1 MSPTPSRVLETG
13 RGRLTLERPWLMG
26 IVNASPESFSDGDR
40 VGDRTAQVGRAAAL
54 IADGAD
60 VIDVGGESGVTGI
73 PAVDPSEEIARV
85 VPVIERIVKDL
96 GAVVSVDTYKP
107 SVAEAAIRAGASIV
121 NDVSGLRDPELADLC
136 ADTGAALVI
145 MHTRTPPKVKLT
157 DPDHY
162 DDVVQD
168 VVDFLEERIA
178 LATDRGV
185 GLDQLMLDPGP
196 DFAKTPHQ
204 TVATLRALGE
214 LHRKFARPLLLAVS
228 RKDFIGAVTGRPPR
242 ERDAGTLAALGE
254 AVDAGAHM
262 VRLHDVRAAS
272 DFLTVRRVLRGEQ
285 EVPRDLLLDPS
296 LRRQAQPGRPA

>member
-1 MSPTPSRVLETG
+1 
-13 RGRLTLERPWLMG
+13 MG

-40 VGDRTAQVGRAAAL
+40 IGDRTQQVARAATLLAE
-54 IADGAD
+54 GAD
-60 VIDVGGESGVTGI
+60 VIDVGGESGVTGQ
-73 PAVDPSEEIARV
+73 PAIDPSEEISRV
-85 VPVIERIVKDL
+85 VPVIERIVKEL

-107 SVAEAAIRAGASIV
+107 AVAEAAIRAGASIV
-121 NDVSGLRDPELADLC
+121 NDVSGLLDPELADLC
-136 ADTGAALVI
+136 ADTGAALVV

-168 VVDFLEERIA
+168 VIDFFEERIE

-185 GLDQLMLDPGP
+185 NIEQLMLDPGP

-204 TVATLRALGE
+204 TVATLRALGV
-214 LHRKFARPLLLAVS
+214 LHEKFARPLLLAVS

-254 AVDAGAHM
+254 AADAGAHM

-272 DFLTVRRVLRGEQ
+272 DFLAVRAVLRGER
-285 EVPRDLLLDPS
+285 EIPRDLLLDPS
-296 LRRQAQPGRPA
+296 LRRQAQPPRGS

>member
-1 MSPTPSRVLETG
+1 MSSVPPRVLRTG
-13 RGRLTLERPWLMG
+13 RATITLDRPWLMG

-40 VGDRTAQVGRAAAL
+40 IGDRQTQVARAAAL
-54 IADGAD
+54 IAEGAD
-60 VIDVGGESGVTGI
+60 VIDVGGESGVTGQ

-85 VPVIERIVKDL
+85 VPVIERITKDL

-107 SVAEAAIRAGASIV
+107 AVAEAAIRAGASIV

-168 VVDFLEERIA
+168 VVDFLEERVE
-178 LATDRGV
+178 LATSRGV
-185 GLDQLMLDPGP
+185 HVEQLMLDPGP

-204 TVATLRALGE
+204 TVATLRSLGV
-214 LHRKFARPLLLAVS
+214 LHAKFARPLLLAVS

-254 AVDAGAHM
+254 AADAGAHM

-272 DFLTVRRVLRGEQ
+272 DFLTVRAVLRGER

-296 LRRQAQPGRPA
+296 LRRQAQPPRS